1 MGLFSGLKK
10 VFKKV
15 TKVLVKVAPIALL
28 AGAAIFTGG
37 AALGLAPFAGGWGA
51 AAAGF
56 ASNLGLTGTLGS
68 VVTGAVTQA
77 GYGALIG
84 GGLSAATGGSF
95 IKGAQLGALTGTVTG
110 GLTGGF
116 NALSAAPQ
124 FADHAPTGFSSFNP
138 STSVS
143 PISGPGVADLTLP
156 VNPAAASSA
165 ASSAAP
171 AATGFGSAQA
181 PSGFMG
187 GSSAAA
193 PAASSATGFGSFLD
207 KEVVGRTLAGLGQ
220 GYLQGQAAKD
230 EQDLQIRLRDER
242 QASYDIDPSVMQQA
256 PTDTAPRPTPREA
269 YGARRAAVTSRY
281 AYNPETNRI
290 ERTA

>member
-77 GYGALIG
+77 GYGALVG
-84 GGLSAATGGSF
+84 GGISAVTGGNF
-95 IKGAQLGALTGTVTG
+95 IKGAQYGALAGAVTG
-110 GLTGGF
+110 GVTGGI

-124 FADHAPTGFSSFNP
+124 FADHTPTGFSSFNP
-138 STSVS
+138 STSVT
-143 PISGPGVADLTLP
+143 PVAGPGVADLTLP
-156 VNPAAASSA
+156 VNPSVASSA

-171 AATGFGSAQA
+171 AATGFGSASA

-187 GSSAAA
+187 GGSAP
-193 PAASSATGFGSFLD
+193 PASATGFGSFLN
-207 KEVVGRTLAGLGQ
+207 KEIVGRTLAGLGQ
-220 GYLQGQAAKD
+220 GYLEGQSAKD
-230 EQDLQIRLRDER
+230 ERDLQIQLRDDR
-242 QASYDIDPSVMQQA
+242 QASYDIDPRVMQQA
-256 PTDTAPRPTPREA
+256 PAADPARPTPREA
-269 YGARRAAVTSRY
+269 YGTRRAAMTSRY

-290 ERTA
+290 ERSA